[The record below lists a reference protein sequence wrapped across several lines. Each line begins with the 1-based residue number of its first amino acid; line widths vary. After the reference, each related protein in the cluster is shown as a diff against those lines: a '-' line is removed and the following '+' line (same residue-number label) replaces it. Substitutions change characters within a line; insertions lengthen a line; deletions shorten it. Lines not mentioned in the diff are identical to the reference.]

1 LFRAGVQICAFAIAD
16 KILQVTQA
24 GLNLLEEC
32 LSIPAENIGKTL
44 DPTMIQSCL
53 KELVLRTADNN
64 KRIRFRVEEILLMM
78 SHHKLV
84 GAYAVVNF
92 L

>member
-1 LFRAGVQICAFAIAD
+1 
-16 KILQVTQA
+16 LQVTQV
-24 GLNLLEEC
+24 GLSLLEEC
-32 LSIPAENIGKTL
+32 LNIPAENIGKSL
-44 DPTMIQSCL
+44 DPTVIQSCI

-78 SHHKLV
+78 SQHKLV
-84 GAYAVVNF
+84 GALAVANH